1 MITRRKVLVVLSLGA
16 LAEILPASAQQK
28 IKRIG
33 FLYYGSRQSAVQTGR
48 YAAFLDGMRE
58 LGYAEGKDFVL
69 DARFA
74 EGRNE
79 SLQEFMAELARL
91 KVDVIVATGPVY
103 PAAAQ
108 RAGRAVP
115 IVLTVAADPVGDGHA
130 ASLARPG
137 GNYTGLTSGNV
148 DTVLKSLE
156 MVRAAVPRSSHVAV
170 LLNSNTMSH
179 LRQVKAI
186 EAAAGKSSIRILP
199 IDAHTA
205 EDIERGFTNMA
216 RQRTEALVILG
227 DTFLI
232 QQARQIAELCV
243 KHRVAS
249 LYPTPD
255 YPEAGGL
262 MSYGPDV
269 TYNFRR
275 AAYYVDRIVKGAKP
289 GELPFEQPM
298 RLQLVLNLKT
308 AKAIGL
314 AIPQELRLRADRVIE

>member
-1 MITRRKVLVVLSLGA
+1 MITRRTALMAISLGA

-33 FLYYGSRQSAVQTGR
+33 FLYYGSRQSALQTGR
-48 YAAFLDGMRE
+48 YGAFIDGMRE
-58 LGYAEGKDFVL
+58 QGYVEGKDFVI

-74 EGRNE
+74 DGRHE
-79 SLQEFMAELARL
+79 ALPEFVAQLARR
-91 KVDVIVATGPVY
+91 KVDVIVATGGTTAQATQEVAPTIPV
-103 PAAAQ
+103 
-108 RAGRAVP
+108 
-115 IVLTVAADPVGDGHA
+115 VLTVAADPVGDGYA

-137 GNYTGLTSGNV
+137 GNHTGLTSGNV
-148 DTVLKSLE
+148 DTVLKSFE
-156 MVRAAVPRSSHVAV
+156 MVRAAVPRLSRLAV
-170 LLNSNTMSH
+170 LFNSPVKSH
-179 LRQVKAI
+179 PGQVKAI
-186 EAAAGKSSIRILP
+186 EAEARKSGIQVLAV
-199 IDAHTA
+199 DAHSA
-205 EDIERGFTNMA
+205 EDIERGFRNMA
-216 RQRTEALVILG
+216 RQRAEALIILG

-232 QQARQIAELCV
+232 QQARQISELCV

-262 MSYGPDV
+262 MSYGPDL

-298 RLQLVLNLKT
+298 RMQLVLNLKT

-314 AIPQELRLRADRVIE
+314 AIPQELLLRADKVIE